1 MEKYSILLSICIFV
15 NTYASSKERTQ
26 VELDSIANSVF
37 NIEPVNAKLWRKS
50 IKDDK
55 LTLDSICSFALNSR
69 TKPNEDKFKVYT
81 FQSSRPG
88 YVIVSKDDRLPAI
101 IAFSENT
108 TFDADNM
115 PTAMRHLLMYY
126 DEKTTYSEE
135 PEVCT
140 RRESS
145 QSEVAPLLG
154 DIAFSQLSPIMTNAQ
169 YRRGYIQLQGV
180 WQLLWLKL

>member
-1 MEKYSILLSICIFV
+1 MNKKNVMEKYSILLSICIFV

-81 FQSSRPG
+81 FQSSRP
-88 YVIVSKDDRLPAI
+88 I
-101 IAFSENT
+101 IKYKV
-108 TFDADNM
+108 M
-115 PTAMRHLLMYY
+115 
-126 DEKTTYSEE
+126 
-135 PEVCT
+135 
-140 RRESS
+140 
-145 QSEVAPLLG
+145 
-154 DIAFSQLSPIMTNAQ
+154 LS
-169 YRRGYIQLQGV
+169 LH
-180 WQLLWLKL
+180 